1 MNNKKRNGLKMG
13 TFVCRNNKKI
23 PHSPLPK
30 TPHSENHKIIWLFA
44 RYVVILSQMIKK
56 LLYLI
61 ILCCLCCQSVVIAQT
76 NRGVNRGLNRDF
88 GSSASGLS
96 QGLRDRSGN
105 PIDTTAVTD
114 ASTVPIGLFSWKI
127 DRRFGNVRE
136 VPVDTLEHQFQNTND
151 MTGMNGHFNHLG
163 NLGSPRINRLYFERR
178 DPSQFIFTDPYDYCV
193 IRPEDLIFT
202 NTKSPF
208 ANLSYYKEF
217 DSQNGEERFKSY
229 FATNANKRLGFG
241 FYIDYLYGRGHYT
254 GQSTALFNG
263 GLFSSYRGDK
273 YEMHFLFNNDNLK
286 VAENGGITD
295 DRYITNPLDM
305 AEGKRQYQSYE
316 IPVKLQ
322 KIWNHN
328 TSYHAFLSHRYNIGF
343 YREKQDT
350 ISADSVKTTRFFIPV
365 TSVIHTFQFDTNE
378 RKYISYDDSQNRKY
392 FENMFLG
399 SDSIDLTKRTSI
411 KNTFALELKE
421 GFNKWA
427 AAGLT
432 AFITHEYR
440 KFSLPDSTFTDYHR
454 TRMNYKENVISVGG
468 QLAKRNGKTIHY
480 SALGE
485 IALTGEDSGQFTLE
499 GNADL
504 NFRLFGDT
512 VRLDVSGFVK
522 NTNPVFYYRHFHSKH
537 YWWDNDDLDKMMRT
551 RVEGKLTIGKTGTM
565 LKAGVENIKNYTY
578 LDNTSKMV
586 NNNDAIFTSLNNAA
600 VRQFD
605 GNIQVLSATLDQRI
619 KLGIF
624 HIDAEVTYQK
634 SSENDVLPL
643 PDLSVYGNVYLK
655 GSLAKKVLRFE
666 VGADARYFT
675 KYYAPDYSMAI
686 GQYYLQN
693 PNDRIELGGYPI
705 INLYANLHL
714 KRTRFFIM
722 MSHIN
727 QGSGNAMSF
736 LAPHY
741 PINPKML
748 KLGLSWNFF
757 D

>member
-1 MNNKKRNGLKMG
+1 M
-13 TFVCRNNKKI
+13 TKKI
-23 PHSPLPK
+23 
-30 TPHSENHKIIWLFA
+30 
-44 RYVVILSQMIKK
+44 
-56 LLYLI
+56 LYLFI
-61 ILCCLCCQSVVIAQT
+61 FCCLCYQTQLMAQAT
-76 NRGVNRGLNRDF
+76 RRGLNRDF
-88 GSSASGLS
+88 GSSASGLT
-96 QGLRDRSGN
+96 QGNRDRNGN

-127 DRRFGNVRE
+127 DRRFGNVHE

-178 DPSQFIFTDPYDYCV
+178 DPSQFLFTDPFDYCV
-193 IRPEDLIFT
+193 IRPEDLIYT

-305 AEGKRQYQSYE
+305 AEDKRQYKSYE
-316 IPVKLQ
+316 IPVNLQ

-328 TSYHAFLSHRYNIGF
+328 IGYHAFLSHRYNLGF

-350 ISADSVKTTRFFIPV
+350 ISADSIDIKRLFVPV
-365 TSVIHTFQFDTNE
+365 TSIIHTFQFDTND
-378 RKYISYDDSQNRKY
+378 RKYISYDDSQNRKN
-392 FENMFLG
+392 FEHMFLG
-399 SDSIDLTKRTSI
+399 SDSIDQTKRTSI
-411 KNTFALELKE
+411 KNTLALELKE

-432 AFITHEYR
+432 AFITHEMRNY
-440 KFSLPDSTFTDYHR
+440 SLPDSTFTNNRR
-454 TRMNYKENVISVGG
+454 TRMSYKENVVSVGG
-468 QLAKRNGKTIHY
+468 LLAKRNGKTVHY

-504 NFRLFGDT
+504 NVRMFGDT
-512 VRLDVSGFVK
+512 VRLDVNGFVK

-537 YWWDNDDLDKMMRT
+537 YWWDHDDLDKIMRT
-551 RVEGKLTIGKTGTM
+551 HIEGKLTIGRTNTM

-578 LDNTSKMV
+578 LANTSKIV
-586 NNNDAIFTSLNNAA
+586 KDASGVITSNLNNAA
-600 VRQFD
+600 VQQFD
-605 GNIQVLSATLDQRI
+605 GNIQVLSATLEQRI
-619 KLGIF
+619 KLGIL

-634 SSENDVLPL
+634 SSEQDVLPL
-643 PDLSVYGNVYLK
+643 PDLSVYGNVYLR

-675 KYYAPDYSMAI
+675 KYVAPDYSVAM
-686 GQYYLQN
+686 GQYYLQHSDN
-693 PNDRIELGGYPI
+693 RIELGGYPI

-727 QGSGNAMSF
+727 QGSGNSESF

-741 PINPKML
+741 PINPRML

>member
-1 MNNKKRNGLKMG
+1 MAYSH
-13 TFVCRNNKKI
+13 FFCV
-23 PHSPLPK
+23 H
-30 TPHSENHKIIWLFA
+30 
-44 RYVVILSQMIKK
+44 LSQMKK
-56 LLYLI
+56 RILYLF
-61 ILCCLCCQSVVIAQT
+61 ILCLCCHVSMMAQAT
-76 NRGVNRGLNRDF
+76 RGLNRDF
-88 GSSASGLS
+88 GSSASGLT
-96 QGLRDRSGN
+96 QGNRDRSGN

-114 ASTVPIGLFSWKI
+114 ANTVPIGLFSWKI
-127 DRRFGNVRE
+127 DRRFGNVHE

-178 DPSQFIFTDPYDYCV
+178 DPSQFLFTDPFDYCV
-193 IRPEDLIFT
+193 IRPEDMIYT

-229 FATNANKRLGFG
+229 FATNANKRFGFG

-273 YEMHFLFNNDNLK
+273 YNMHFLFNNDNLK
-286 VAENGGITD
+286 IAENGGITD
-295 DRYITNPLDM
+295 DRYITDPMAM

-328 TSYHAFLSHRYNIGF
+328 TSYHAFLSHRYNLGF
-343 YREKQDT
+343 YREKQDS
-350 ISADSVKTTRFFIPV
+350 ISADSVEISRYFVPV

-378 RKYISYDDSQNRKY
+378 RKYISYDDTQNRKY

-399 SDSIDLTKRTSI
+399 QDSIDQTKRTSI

-432 AFITHEYR
+432 AFISHEYR
-440 KFSLPDSTFTDYHR
+440 KFSLPDSTFTDNRR
-454 TRMNYKENVISVGG
+454 TRMSYKENVVSIGG
-468 QLAKRNGKTIHY
+468 QLAKRNGKTVHY

-504 NFRLFGDT
+504 NVRMFGDT
-512 VRLDVSGFVK
+512 VRLDVNGFVK

-537 YWWDNDDLDKMMRT
+537 YWWDNDELEKIMRT
-551 RVEGKLTIGKTGTM
+551 RIEGKLTIGRTNTM

-578 LDNTSKMV
+578 LANTGTIVKNANGV
-586 NNNDAIFTSLNNAA
+586 ITSNLNNIG
-600 VRQFD
+600 VQQFD
-605 GNIQVLSATLDQRI
+605 GNIQVLSATLEQNI
-619 KLGIF
+619 KLGVF

-634 SSENDVLPL
+634 SSEQDVLPL

-655 GSLAKKVLRFE
+655 AAIAKKVLNVE
-666 VGADARYFT
+666 LGADARYFS
-675 KYYAPDYSMAI
+675 KYYAPDYSVAM
-686 GQYYLQN
+686 GQYCLQHPDN
-693 PNDRIELGGYPI
+693 LIELGGYPI
-705 INLYANLHL
+705 INLYANFHL
-714 KRTRFFIM
+714 KRTRLFVM

-727 QGSGNAMSF
+727 QGSGNAQSF
-736 LAPHY
+736 LVPHY